1 MDNPPLPS
9 EILYQIF
16 EYFCLHCQEKHSV
29 SHEQILHNKTDK
41 SRRALLSLSR
51 TCKNWGCIAQN
62 VLHHYFKH
70 SDDRRQILFCRTI
83 CENPE
88 LGERLQVASLHRS
101 AGIDHHLFAQL
112 WFKESMA
119 RYIHLLGQGPLKLH
133 SCTVSWGDYIAP
145 IILLRA
151 PNLKHLVV
159 HGPYNPSIFEEF
171 SMEAVLRNRALPQ
184 KLESLSVGQQ
194 EISCL
199 WHLEPRVR
207 TDLDALGGFLMRLEN
222 LETLSISRPN
232 LERLPE
238 KLPLQKLRR
247 LRIGNACLSKDTL
260 QRLINSTGSLEEFVY
275 REIEDAAES
284 TVTRLV
290 TSQEIFEMLIPMRV
304 RLKRVVLRMYSSERP
319 PTALAQLVNLQQLR
333 INAGDK
339 FSDILNLP
347 PTPFNFEHRSM
358 VSVYYT
364 NHLASST
371 KYRRSSNGYSKSRLS
386 DAAIQETIQQSS
398 ENFSS

>member
-1 MDNPPLPS
+1 MDNQPLPS
-9 EILYQIF
+9 EILYRIF
-16 EYFCLHCQEKHSV
+16 EYFCLHCQETHSV
-29 SHEQILHNKTDK
+29 SHEQILYNKTDK

-51 TCKNWGCIAQN
+51 TCKSWGCIAQN

-119 RYIHLLGQGPLKLH
+119 

-232 LERLPE
+232 LKRLPE

-275 REIEDAAES
+275 REIEGTAES

-290 TSQEIFEMLIPMRV
+290 TSQEIFEMLIPMKD
-304 RLKRVVLRMYSSERP
+304 RLREESLMLLLSKRTVAYQP
-319 PTALAQLVNLQQLR
+319 VNGVGLFTKASMLPSLFE
-333 INAGDK
+333 NA
-339 FSDILNLP
+339 
-347 PTPFNFEHRSM
+347 
-358 VSVYYT
+358 
-364 NHLASST
+364 
-371 KYRRSSNGYSKSRLS
+371 
-386 DAAIQETIQQSS
+386 
-398 ENFSS
+398 